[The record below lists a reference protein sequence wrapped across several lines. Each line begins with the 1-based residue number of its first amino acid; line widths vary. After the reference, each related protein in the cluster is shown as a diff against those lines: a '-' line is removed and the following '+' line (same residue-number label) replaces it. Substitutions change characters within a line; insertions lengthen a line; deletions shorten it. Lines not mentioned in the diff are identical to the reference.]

1 MFERRITSCKETHH
15 HASLHLYNNTMN
27 AEIITIGD
35 EILIGQVVDTNSAYL
50 ATELN
55 KLGINVIQITSIP
68 DKRESILKALEDA
81 AARASLVIT
90 TGGLGPTSDDIT
102 KQTLAEYFG
111 SKMIMVPAVLEQIRV
126 LLESRGVSINERNRR
141 QAELPDNCEI
151 LHNNAG
157 TAQGMWFVKEGR
169 DYIALPGVP
178 FEMKA
183 IFSGEIENRLKMR
196 YTLPAIQHLTAL
208 THGIAESVVADLIK
222 EWESNLPA
230 TIKLAYLPSPGIL
243 RLRLTG
249 GAAGDTPVQQS
260 QLEAEMVKLKA
271 IIGPA
276 IFGFNDEKLEVII
289 GNLLNSNKLT
299 VSVAESCTGGSI
311 GSLITSIPGSSA
323 YFQGGIIAYSNEVK
337 THELNVSPYTLIMN
351 GAVSQPVV
359 EQMAD
364 GVRTRFKTD
373 FAIAVSGIAG
383 PDGGSGEKPVGTTWI
398 AIASKKRIVS
408 RMHNFGENRARN
420 IQKAV
425 IAALFMLRE
434 EIMNCL

>member
-1 MFERRITSCKETHH
+1 
-15 HASLHLYNNTMN
+15 
-27 AEIITIGD
+27 
-35 EILIGQVVDTNSAYL
+35 
-50 ATELN
+50 
-55 KLGINVIQITSIP
+55 
-68 DKRESILKALEDA
+68 
-81 AARASLVIT
+81 
-90 TGGLGPTSDDIT
+90 

-111 SKMIMVPAVLEQIRV
+111 STLIAVPAVLEQIKA
-126 LLESRGVSINERNRR
+126 LLASRGVTLNERNIR
-141 QAELPDNCEI
+141 QAELPNNCEI
-151 LHNNAG
+151 LHNSAG
-157 TAQGMWFVKEGR
+157 TAQGMWFVKESK

-183 IFSGEIENRLKMR
+183 IYNEEMESRLKKR
-196 YTLPAIQHLTAL
+196 YTLPAIQHVTAL
-208 THGIAESVVADLIK
+208 THGIAESVMADLIK
-222 EWESNLPA
+222 EWELNLPEN
-230 TIKLAYLPSPGIL
+230 IKLAYLPSPGIL

-249 GAAGDTPVQQS
+249 RVVVDSATLQT
-260 QLEAEMVKLKA
+260 QLEVQMAKLKD
-271 IIGPA
+271 IIGHTL
-276 IFGFNDEKLEVII
+276 FGFNDEKLEVII
-289 GNLLNSNKLT
+289 GNLLKENKLT
-299 VSVAESCTGGSI
+299 VCVAESCTGGSL
-311 GSLITSIPGSSA
+311 GSLITSVPGSST

-337 THELNVSPYTLIMN
+337 TRELNVSPYTLIMN

-383 PDGGSGEKPVGTTWI
+383 PDGGSEEKPVGTTWI

-408 RMHNFGENRARN
+408 HMHNFGENRARN